1 MKFRNYIF
9 VSFLILSTISF
20 SQPFFS
26 NIDSLLIKNVEA
38 LNKRDSLYYASLLN
52 HSVIFKGKTTLTK
65 QDSLIALKPFY
76 EAFSSVL
83 ESMKEMVLSSD
94 FPVAY
99 SGYECLYNKMDL
111 SKANGKIRLK
121 VSLILNYSFLVR
133 MPFTLMADNGR
144 YSIEFPMTAMF
155 MDEKE

>member
-9 VSFLILSTISF
+9 VSFLILSSISF

-26 NIDSLLIKNVEA
+26 NIDSLLIKNVDA
-38 LNKRDSLYYASLLN
+38 LNKRDSIYYSSLLN
-52 HSVIFKGKTTLTK
+52 HSAIFKGKTILTK

-76 EAFSSVL
+76 EAFSAVI

-94 FPVAY
+94 FTIAY

-111 SKANGKIRLK
+111 SKVSGKTRLK
-121 VSLILNYSFLVR
+121 VSLILNDSFLVR
-133 MPFTLMADNGR
+133 MPFTIMADNGQ
-144 YSIEFPMTAMF
+144 YSIDFPMMAMF
-155 MDEKE
+155 IDEKE